1 MSDSGNVY
9 IQATSGVE
17 MKPKAGFQFVHAV
30 LFMLAMLC
38 CSVLLLLGND
48 AYIQN
53 ACLPVDASV
62 SVSFTT
68 SLQPPPSQNC
78 PE

>member
-1 MSDSGNVY
+1 
-9 IQATSGVE
+9 
-17 MKPKAGFQFVHAV
+17 
-30 LFMLAMLC
+30 MLAMLC